1 MKTLQ
6 EKYNAV
12 LEGSF
17 PKSQFVRDAK
27 MEVPRFISPYNGFE
41 DTVQILKNKGMLVEA
56 KAKTPEYD
64 KPAPGYPLEALER
77 GVDYELEKAGVD
89 TATETATEGQYE
101 NAKKKAEK
109 NLDKDPNFYL
119 HLLSGDSKKVDKHD
133 REVEVDQKKLFK
145 GTVDPKGGKAEGNTD
160 TFNAMKKAT
169 LREAAMAKGYTKEQV
184 ETAIKRLQ
192 EKKEKKI
199 NEDFAPSPNSDL
211 MDANAEEYDIATA
224 FKKAKV
230 DMSKPVTILHAYG
243 SAAFGGDDSKEM
255 SAEAAIKMLEAER
268 QERRK
273 TYTDDGKEVPSDWH
287 SYEFENSS
295 VLEEDMPEGH
305 EYKFAYFQTGDA
317 DYVITQEKSGVSE
330 KKEKIDEGD
339 PIVDEHEFDFF
350 KEILD
355 GRYKDEDIEEYLKS
369 DDYQQALETL
379 NLDASDTE
387 EWIGE
392 FANFFGD
399 GADAY
404 IDEGN
409 IKEAVKKVIKH
420 VLKENH
426 QSLDLE
432 VARRIEGLLDQALK
446 AKFLEAGKDLIEDL
460 VKEDQFAKNDVV
472 SHLANE
478 LNLHVPIRDLFKE
491 GTLNERVGGLQEFI
505 NLIQDRAVDS
515 EFSEEEEALEVIE
528 AIADHY
534 GIKIQI
540 GGFVGENVNE
550 NQDAIKF
557 AQFIH
562 AHGLKDKQIKDEE
575 YLKDLYDNYKE
586 SVKENTNEMAAG
598 DLELKS
604 LAKKLI
610 PIIKKYKMPVE
621 YVTSDVEFKAKPKD
635 SNMTAPARLLIKDG
649 ILTLAVYFLSLARSL
664 NELDLGRGPS
674 EEDYKKAKTQA
685 GKMYKDITAVIG
697 NEFELRAPKET
708 NDYGYYII
716 QVRKK

>member
-12 LEGSF
+12 LEGNF

-27 MEVPRFISPYNGFE
+27 IEVPRFISPYNGFE

-56 KAKTPEYD
+56 KAETPEYD

-77 GVDYELEKAGVD
+77 GIDYELEKAGVD

-160 TFNAMKKAT
+160 TFNAMKKANLNEDT
-169 LREAAMAKGYTKEQV
+169 KKELAKLLKEGAVEDLAKKLGIPVDKLQASIDKIKKSE
-184 ETAIKRLQ
+184 ETATAAAAKAA
-192 EKKEKKI
+192 KPTYS
-199 NEDFAPSPNSDL
+199 EDV
-211 MDANAEEYDIATA
+211 EEQMHI
-224 FKKAKV
+224 
-230 DMSKPVTILHAYG
+230 
-243 SAAFGGDDSKEM
+243 DD
-255 SAEAAIKMLEAER
+255 
-268 QERRK
+268 
-273 TYTDDGKEVPSDWH
+273 D
-287 SYEFENSS
+287 EFE
-295 VLEEDMPEGH
+295 
-305 EYKFAYFQTGDA
+305 
-317 DYVITQEKSGVSE
+317 SE
-330 KKEKIDEGD
+330 MVQDR
-339 PIVDEHEFDFF
+339 V
-350 KEILD
+350 KEIKPLFPEVD
-355 GRYKDEDIEEYLKS
+355 DEVLTSFVKMHRQDIRGKS
-369 DDYQQALETL
+369 DEEIKQEFSEFYYANIEDYA
-379 NLDASDTE
+379 DTV
-387 EWIGE
+387 
-392 FANFFGD
+392 D
-399 GADAY
+399 
-404 IDEGN
+404 
-409 IKEAVKKVIKH
+409 IKEAVKKVIKY

-446 AKFLEAGKDLIEDL
+446 AKFLDAGKDLIEDL
-460 VKEDQFAKNDVV
+460 VKEDQFVKNDVV

-491 GTLNERVGGLQEFI
+491 GALNERVGGLQDFI
-505 NLIQDRAVDS
+505 NLIRDRAVDS

-586 SVKENTNEMAAG
+586 NVKENNNE
-598 DLELKS
+598 K
-604 LAKKLI
+604 
-610 PIIKKYKMPVE
+610 
-621 YVTSDVEFKAKPKD
+621 
-635 SNMTAPARLLIKDG
+635 
-649 ILTLAVYFLSLARSL
+649 
-664 NELDLGRGPS
+664 
-674 EEDYKKAKTQA
+674 
-685 GKMYKDITAVIG
+685 
-697 NEFELRAPKET
+697 
-708 NDYGYYII
+708 
-716 QVRKK
+716 

>member
-56 KAKTPEYD
+56 KAETPEYD

-77 GVDYELEKAGVD
+77 GVDYELEKMGLMSN
-89 TATETATEGQYE
+89 ETVSEEDYAK
-101 NAKKKAEK
+101 AKKKAEK
-109 NLDKDPNFYL
+109 NLEKDVNHYL

-160 TFNAMKKAT
+160 TFNAMKKANLNEDT
-169 LREAAMAKGYTKEQV
+169 KKELAKLLKEGAVEDLAKKLGIPVDKLQASIDKIKKSE
-184 ETAIKRLQ
+184 ETATAAAAKAAKPTYS
-192 EKKEKKI
+192 ENI
-199 NEDFAPSPNSDL
+199 NP
-211 MDANAEEYDIATA
+211 AEL
-224 FKKAKV
+224 
-230 DMSKPVTILHAYG
+230 KP
-243 SAAFGGDDSKEM
+243 GDDDPNETFGVITRVVKGKNGYEIYGKDGSEGYYYFVDFDGNEM
-255 SAEAAIKMLEAER
+255 DEDDFIEENKVAAEQMHI
-268 QERRK
+268 
-273 TYTDDGKEVPSDWH
+273 DDD
-287 SYEFENSS
+287 EFESEMVQDRVKEIKPLFPEVDDEMLTSFVKMHRQDIRGKSDEEIKQEFSDFYHTN
-295 VLEEDMPEGH
+295 LEEVN
-305 EYKFAYFQTGDA
+305 T
-317 DYVITQEKSGVSE
+317 
-330 KKEKIDEGD
+330 
-339 PIVDEHEFDFF
+339 VD
-350 KEILD
+350 
-355 GRYKDEDIEEYLKS
+355 
-369 DDYQQALETL
+369 
-379 NLDASDTE
+379 
-387 EWIGE
+387 
-392 FANFFGD
+392 
-399 GADAY
+399 
-404 IDEGN
+404 

-446 AKFLEAGKDLIEDL
+446 AKFLDAGKDLIEDL
-460 VKEDQFAKNDVV
+460 VKEDQFVKNDVV

-586 SVKENTNEMAAG
+586 SVKENINEADNKIDPKAMGNKLSDFLKANGFNNVVMIKGEERLLKGGYADIGKREDLAALSLIQPDKIMVVVPSKRS
-598 DLELKS
+598 DLLTKELPAKLNLLTSKEAYKQDENGNYPAEQGEYIIQDFGSKQTAFTAELIKFDKS
-604 LAKKLI
+604 S
-610 PIIKKYKMPVE
+610 IIKK
-621 YVTSDVEFKAKPKD
+621 
-635 SNMTAPARLLIKDG
+635 
-649 ILTLAVYFLSLARSL
+649 
-664 NELDLGRGPS
+664 
-674 EEDYKKAKTQA
+674 Q
-685 GKMYKDITAVIG
+685 
-697 NEFELRAPKET
+697 
-708 NDYGYYII
+708 
-716 QVRKK
+716 

>member
-41 DTVQILKNKGMLVEA
+41 DTVQILKNKGMLIEA

-89 TATETATEGQYE
+89 TATETATEDQYE
-101 NAKKKAEK
+101 KAKKKAEK

-160 TFNAMKKAT
+160 TFNAMKKANLNEDT
-169 LREAAMAKGYTKEQV
+169 KKELAKLLKEGAVEDLAKKLGIPVDKLQASIDKIKKSE
-184 ETAIKRLQ
+184 ETA
-192 EKKEKKI
+192 
-199 NEDFAPSPNSDL
+199 
-211 MDANAEEYDIATA
+211 TA
-224 FKKAKV
+224 AAAKAA
-230 DMSKPVTILHAYG
+230 KP
-243 SAAFGGDDSKEM
+243 
-255 SAEAAIKMLEAER
+255 
-268 QERRK
+268 
-273 TYTDDGKEVPSDWH
+273 TY
-287 SYEFENSS
+287 
-295 VLEEDMPEGH
+295 
-305 EYKFAYFQTGDA
+305 
-317 DYVITQEKSGVSE
+317 SE
-330 KKEKIDEGD
+330 EKIDEGD

-610 PIIKKYKMPVE
+610 PVIKKYKMPVE

>member
-41 DTVQILKNKGMLVEA
+41 DTVQILKNKGMLIEA
-56 KAKTPEYD
+56 KAETPEYD

-77 GVDYELEKAGVD
+77 GVDYELEKMGLMSN
-89 TATETATEGQYE
+89 ETVSEEDYAK
-101 NAKKKAEK
+101 AKKKAEK
-109 NLDKDPNFYL
+109 NLEKDVNHYL

-160 TFNAMKKAT
+160 TFNAMKKAN
-169 LREAAMAKGYTKEQV
+169 LNEQKALLKEEIVDVISTIKKKYPEVSNQDIKDFIKVHFKDIQAGADPV
-184 ETAIKRLQ
+184 EEFDAYL
-192 EKKEKKI
+192 
-199 NEDFAPSPNSDL
+199 
-211 MDANAEEYDIATA
+211 DANPE
-224 FKKAKV
+224 
-230 DMSKPVTILHAYG
+230 ILNQ
-243 SAAFGGDDSKEM
+243 D
-255 SAEAAIKMLEAER
+255 
-268 QERRK
+268 
-273 TYTDDGKEVPSDWH
+273 
-287 SYEFENSS
+287 
-295 VLEEDMPEGH
+295 LEESI
-305 EYKFAYFQTGDA
+305 QT
-317 DYVITQEKSGVSE
+317 
-330 KKEKIDEGD
+330 
-339 PIVDEHEFDFF
+339 
-350 KEILD
+350 
-355 GRYKDEDIEEYLKS
+355 S
-369 DDYQQALETL
+369 D
-379 NLDASDTE
+379 
-387 EWIGE
+387 
-392 FANFFGD
+392 
-399 GADAY
+399 
-404 IDEGN
+404 

-432 VARRIEGLLDQALK
+432 VGRRIEGLLDQALK

-460 VKEDQFAKNDVV
+460 VKEDQFIKNDVV

-491 GTLNERVGGLQEFI
+491 GALNERVATLDNFI
-505 NLIQDRAVDS
+505 SLIQDKAEDS
-515 EFSEEEEALEVIE
+515 GFDEEEEAMEVIE

-586 SVKENTNEMAAG
+586 NK
-598 DLELKS
+598 
-604 LAKKLI
+604 
-610 PIIKKYKMPVE
+610 
-621 YVTSDVEFKAKPKD
+621 
-635 SNMTAPARLLIKDG
+635 
-649 ILTLAVYFLSLARSL
+649 
-664 NELDLGRGPS
+664 
-674 EEDYKKAKTQA
+674 
-685 GKMYKDITAVIG
+685 
-697 NEFELRAPKET
+697 
-708 NDYGYYII
+708 
-716 QVRKK
+716 

>member
-12 LEGSF
+12 LEGNF

-56 KAKTPEYD
+56 KAETPEYD

-77 GVDYELEKAGVD
+77 GVDYELEKMGLMSN
-89 TATETATEGQYE
+89 ETVSEEDYAK
-101 NAKKKAEK
+101 AKKKAEK
-109 NLDKDPNFYL
+109 NLEKDVNHYL

-160 TFNAMKKAT
+160 TFNAMKKAN
-169 LREAAMAKGYTKEQV
+169 LNEATKKELAKLLKEGAVEDLAKKLGIPVEKLQASIDKIKKSE
-184 ETAIKRLQ
+184 ETA
-192 EKKEKKI
+192 
-199 NEDFAPSPNSDL
+199 
-211 MDANAEEYDIATA
+211 TA
-224 FKKAKV
+224 AAAKAA
-230 DMSKPVTILHAYG
+230 KP
-243 SAAFGGDDSKEM
+243 
-255 SAEAAIKMLEAER
+255 
-268 QERRK
+268 
-273 TYTDDGKEVPSDWH
+273 TY
-287 SYEFENSS
+287 
-295 VLEEDMPEGH
+295 
-305 EYKFAYFQTGDA
+305 
-317 DYVITQEKSGVSE
+317 SE
-330 KKEKIDEGD
+330 EKIDEGD

-392 FANFFGD
+392 FTNFFGD

-446 AKFLEAGKDLIEDL
+446 AKFLDAGKDLIEDL
-460 VKEDQFAKNDVV
+460 VEEDQFNKNDVV

-491 GTLNERVGGLQEFI
+491 GALNERVGGLQEFI

-528 AIADHY
+528 AIAEHY
-534 GIKIQI
+534 GIKIQT
-540 GGFVGENVNE
+540 GGFVGEGKTIDVYGDGDVVVNIDKATPEQERLLDFEFEISEFGDSEEAQAVADQIMSLNSEYDVEDYYANERGWDEDSDLRSMVRTAIDVFRGLNE

-586 SVKENTNEMAAG
+586 SVKENEN
-598 DLELKS
+598 
-604 LAKKLI
+604 
-610 PIIKKYKMPVE
+610 
-621 YVTSDVEFKAKPKD
+621 
-635 SNMTAPARLLIKDG
+635 
-649 ILTLAVYFLSLARSL
+649 
-664 NELDLGRGPS
+664 
-674 EEDYKKAKTQA
+674 
-685 GKMYKDITAVIG
+685 GK
-697 NEFELRAPKET
+697 
-708 NDYGYYII
+708 
-716 QVRKK
+716 

>member
-56 KAKTPEYD
+56 KAETPEYD

-77 GVDYELEKAGVD
+77 GVDYELEKMGLMSN
-89 TATETATEGQYE
+89 ETVSEEDYAK
-101 NAKKKAEK
+101 AKKKAEK
-109 NLDKDPNFYL
+109 NLEKDINHYL

-160 TFNAMKKAT
+160 TFNAMKKAN
-169 LREAAMAKGYTKEQV
+169 LNEATKKELAKLLKEGAVEDLAKKLGIDVDKLQASIDKIKKSE
-184 ETAIKRLQ
+184 ETA
-192 EKKEKKI
+192 
-199 NEDFAPSPNSDL
+199 
-211 MDANAEEYDIATA
+211 TA
-224 FKKAKV
+224 AAAKAA
-230 DMSKPVTILHAYG
+230 KP
-243 SAAFGGDDSKEM
+243 
-255 SAEAAIKMLEAER
+255 
-268 QERRK
+268 
-273 TYTDDGKEVPSDWH
+273 TY
-287 SYEFENSS
+287 
-295 VLEEDMPEGH
+295 
-305 EYKFAYFQTGDA
+305 
-317 DYVITQEKSGVSE
+317 SE
-330 KKEKIDEGD
+330 EKIEEGD

-379 NLDASDTE
+379 NLDASDTV

-392 FANFFGD
+392 FTNFFGD

-432 VARRIEGLLDQALK
+432 VGRRIEGLLDQALK

-586 SVKENTNEMAAG
+586 SK
-598 DLELKS
+598 
-604 LAKKLI
+604 
-610 PIIKKYKMPVE
+610 
-621 YVTSDVEFKAKPKD
+621 
-635 SNMTAPARLLIKDG
+635 
-649 ILTLAVYFLSLARSL
+649 
-664 NELDLGRGPS
+664 
-674 EEDYKKAKTQA
+674 
-685 GKMYKDITAVIG
+685 
-697 NEFELRAPKET
+697 
-708 NDYGYYII
+708 
-716 QVRKK
+716 

>member
-12 LEGSF
+12 LEGNF

-56 KAKTPEYD
+56 KAETPEYD

-77 GVDYELEKAGVD
+77 GVDYELEKMGLMSN
-89 TATETATEGQYE
+89 ETVSEEDYAK
-101 NAKKKAEK
+101 AKKKAEK
-109 NLDKDPNFYL
+109 NLEKDVNHYL

-160 TFNAMKKAT
+160 TFNAMKKAN
-169 LREAAMAKGYTKEQV
+169 LNEATKKELAKLLKEGAVEDLAKKLGIPVEKLQASIDKIKKSE
-184 ETAIKRLQ
+184 ETA
-192 EKKEKKI
+192 
-199 NEDFAPSPNSDL
+199 
-211 MDANAEEYDIATA
+211 TA
-224 FKKAKV
+224 AAAKAA
-230 DMSKPVTILHAYG
+230 KP
-243 SAAFGGDDSKEM
+243 
-255 SAEAAIKMLEAER
+255 
-268 QERRK
+268 
-273 TYTDDGKEVPSDWH
+273 TY
-287 SYEFENSS
+287 
-295 VLEEDMPEGH
+295 
-305 EYKFAYFQTGDA
+305 
-317 DYVITQEKSGVSE
+317 SE
-330 KKEKIDEGD
+330 EKIDEGD

-369 DDYQQALETL
+369 DNYQQALETL

-392 FANFFGD
+392 FTNFFGD

-432 VARRIEGLLDQALK
+432 VARRIEGSLHKEKK
-446 AKFLEAGKDLIEDL
+446 AKFLNAGEDLIKNLLKDDE
-460 VKEDQFAKNDVV
+460 FFRNDVI

-491 GTLNERVGGLQEFI
+491 GALNERVGGLQEFI

-528 AIADHY
+528 AIAEHY
-534 GIKIQI
+534 GIKIQT
-540 GGFVGENVNE
+540 GGFVGEGKTIDVYGDGDVVVNIDKATPEQERLLDFEFEISEFGDSEEAQAVADQIMSLNSEYDVEDYYANERGWDEDSDLRSMVRTAIDVFRGLNE

-586 SVKENTNEMAAG
+586 SVKENKN
-598 DLELKS
+598 
-604 LAKKLI
+604 
-610 PIIKKYKMPVE
+610 
-621 YVTSDVEFKAKPKD
+621 
-635 SNMTAPARLLIKDG
+635 
-649 ILTLAVYFLSLARSL
+649 
-664 NELDLGRGPS
+664 
-674 EEDYKKAKTQA
+674 
-685 GKMYKDITAVIG
+685 GK
-697 NEFELRAPKET
+697 
-708 NDYGYYII
+708 
-716 QVRKK
+716 

>member
-41 DTVQILKNKGMLVEA
+41 DTVQILKNKGMLIEA
-56 KAKTPEYD
+56 KAETPEYD

-77 GVDYELEKAGVD
+77 GVDFELEKMGLMSN
-89 TATETATEGQYE
+89 ETVSEEDYAK
-101 NAKKKAEK
+101 AKKKAEK
-109 NLDKDPNFYL
+109 NLEKDVNHYL
-119 HLLSGDSKKVDKHD
+119 HILSGDSKKVDKHD

-160 TFNAMKKAT
+160 TFNAMKKAN
-169 LREAAMAKGYTKEQV
+169 LNEATKKELAKLLKEGAVEDLAKKLGIPVEKLQASIDKIKKSE
-184 ETAIKRLQ
+184 ETAT
-192 EKKEKKI
+192 
-199 NEDFAPSPNSDL
+199 
-211 MDANAEEYDIATA
+211 TA
-224 FKKAKV
+224 AAKAA
-230 DMSKPVTILHAYG
+230 KP
-243 SAAFGGDDSKEM
+243 
-255 SAEAAIKMLEAER
+255 
-268 QERRK
+268 
-273 TYTDDGKEVPSDWH
+273 TY
-287 SYEFENSS
+287 
-295 VLEEDMPEGH
+295 
-305 EYKFAYFQTGDA
+305 
-317 DYVITQEKSGVSE
+317 SE
-330 KKEKIDEGD
+330 EKIEEGD

-379 NLDASDTE
+379 NLDASDTV

-392 FANFFGD
+392 FTNFFGD

-586 SVKENTNEMAAG
+586 SK
-598 DLELKS
+598 
-604 LAKKLI
+604 
-610 PIIKKYKMPVE
+610 
-621 YVTSDVEFKAKPKD
+621 
-635 SNMTAPARLLIKDG
+635 
-649 ILTLAVYFLSLARSL
+649 
-664 NELDLGRGPS
+664 
-674 EEDYKKAKTQA
+674 
-685 GKMYKDITAVIG
+685 
-697 NEFELRAPKET
+697 
-708 NDYGYYII
+708 
-716 QVRKK
+716 

>member
-12 LEGSF
+12 LEGNF

-41 DTVQILKNKGMLVEA
+41 DTVQILKNKGMLIEA
-56 KAKTPEYD
+56 KAETPEYD

-77 GVDYELEKAGVD
+77 GVDYELEKMGLMSN
-89 TATETATEGQYE
+89 ETVSEEDYAK
-101 NAKKKAEK
+101 AKKKAEK
-109 NLDKDPNFYL
+109 NLEKDVNHYL

-184 ETAIKRLQ
+184 EAAIKRL
-192 EKKEKKI
+192 
-199 NEDFAPSPNSDL
+199 
-211 MDANAEEYDIATA
+211 
-224 FKKAKV
+224 
-230 DMSKPVTILHAYG
+230 
-243 SAAFGGDDSKEM
+243 
-255 SAEAAIKMLEAER
+255 
-268 QERRK
+268 
-273 TYTDDGKEVPSDWH
+273 
-287 SYEFENSS
+287 
-295 VLEEDMPEGH
+295 
-305 EYKFAYFQTGDA
+305 
-317 DYVITQEKSGVSE
+317 SE
-330 KKEKIDEGD
+330 KKVNEYTDYEPGTIAPADLYFSDKHGKLVAMDDVDDKYWPSLKGWLVVKKGDKVPDPMDEKKGKVDEGD

-369 DDYQQALETL
+369 DDYQQALQTL

-392 FANFFGD
+392 FTNFFGD

-432 VARRIEGLLDQALK
+432 VGRRIEGLLDQKLK
-446 AKFLEAGKDLIEDL
+446 AKFLEAGKDLIKDL
-460 VKEDQFAKNDVV
+460 TNEDQFNRNDVV

-491 GTLNERVGGLQEFI
+491 EALNERVGGLQEFI

-515 EFSEEEEALEVIE
+515 GFPEEEEAMEVIE
-528 AIADHY
+528 AIAEHY

-540 GGFVGENVNE
+540 GGLVGEKKVTEEVDFDVFSDTIQVVGYPKTVEDALKVIDRYEKDREAPVSREEAEELIADMRATDEDDFDRNITNLIEKAFNIKLKGVSEKTLEEEEIPFKKIYKADFNE
-550 NQDAIKF
+550 IKEYLLKKLNSKHDGHVVDGVLKELFESAENLVDEQPGTSELDAVYSVAENLEDIYYEEE
-557 AQFIH
+557 
-562 AHGLKDKQIKDEE
+562 KDEE
-575 YLKDLYDNYKE
+575 YKIA
-586 SVKENTNEMAAG
+586 NEISKI
-598 DLELKS
+598 LE
-604 LAKKLI
+604 
-610 PIIKKYKMPVE
+610 PIYN
-621 YVTSDVEFKAKPKD
+621 A
-635 SNMTAPARLLIKDG
+635 
-649 ILTLAVYFLSLARSL
+649 
-664 NELDLGRGPS
+664 
-674 EEDYKKAKTQA
+674 
-685 GKMYKDITAVIG
+685 
-697 NEFELRAPKET
+697 
-708 NDYGYYII
+708 
-716 QVRKK
+716 

>member
-41 DTVQILKNKGMLVEA
+41 DTVQILKNKGMLIEA
-56 KAKTPEYD
+56 KEETPQYD

-77 GVDYELEKAGVD
+77 GVDYELEKMGLMSN
-89 TATETATEGQYE
+89 ETVSEEDYAK
-101 NAKKKAEK
+101 AKKKAEK
-109 NLDKDPNFYL
+109 NLEKDVNHYL
-119 HLLSGDSKKVDKHD
+119 HILSGDSKKVDKHD

-160 TFNAMKKAT
+160 TFNAMKKAN
-169 LREAAMAKGYTKEQV
+169 LNEATKKELAKLLKEGAVEDLAKKLGIDVDKLQASIDKIKKSE
-184 ETAIKRLQ
+184 ETATAAAAKSA
-192 EKKEKKI
+192 KPTYS
-199 NEDFAPSPNSDL
+199 EDV
-211 MDANAEEYDIATA
+211 EEQMYI
-224 FKKAKV
+224 
-230 DMSKPVTILHAYG
+230 
-243 SAAFGGDDSKEM
+243 DD
-255 SAEAAIKMLEAER
+255 
-268 QERRK
+268 
-273 TYTDDGKEVPSDWH
+273 D
-287 SYEFENSS
+287 EFESEMVQDRVKEIKPLFPEVDVEVLTSFVKMHRQDIRGKSDEEIKQEFSDFYYTN
-295 VLEEDMPEGH
+295 LEEVNTVDI
-305 EYKFAYFQTGDA
+305 K
-317 DYVITQEKSGVSE
+317 
-330 KKEKIDEGD
+330 EGD

-355 GRYKDEDIEEYLKS
+355 DRYKDEEIEEYLKS
-369 DDYQQALETL
+369 DDYQEALQTL
-379 NLDASDTE
+379 NLDVSDTE

-392 FANFFGD
+392 FFNFYSD

-404 IDEGN
+404 INEGS

-420 VLKENH
+420 VLNENH

-446 AKFLEAGKDLIEDL
+446 AKFLDTGKDLIEDL
-460 VKEDQFAKNDVV
+460 VKEDQFGKNDVV

-491 GTLNERVGGLQEFI
+491 GALNERVGGLQEFI

-586 SVKENTNEMAAG
+586 NK
-598 DLELKS
+598 
-604 LAKKLI
+604 
-610 PIIKKYKMPVE
+610 
-621 YVTSDVEFKAKPKD
+621 
-635 SNMTAPARLLIKDG
+635 
-649 ILTLAVYFLSLARSL
+649 
-664 NELDLGRGPS
+664 
-674 EEDYKKAKTQA
+674 
-685 GKMYKDITAVIG
+685 
-697 NEFELRAPKET
+697 
-708 NDYGYYII
+708 
-716 QVRKK
+716 